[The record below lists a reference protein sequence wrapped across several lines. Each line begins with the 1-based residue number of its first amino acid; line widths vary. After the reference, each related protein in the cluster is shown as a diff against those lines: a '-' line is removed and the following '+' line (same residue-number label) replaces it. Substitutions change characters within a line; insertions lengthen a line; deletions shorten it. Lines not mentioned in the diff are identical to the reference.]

1 MDDLWKKQGHDLKMT
16 VYKVVPT
23 EQNQGL
29 IEFVSDAVTVCKVQA
44 QEASRNAAGDMARWH
59 LQPICFAIL
68 ELMFQMVCRSN
79 CNIQGRCYLQLVEAS
94 KPRRSQAEEGFRQL
108 HVLVR
113 RLHGCHVRSWHWRPP
128 QRQHHDEAERKAL
141 PH

>member
-44 QEASRNAAGDMARWH
+44 QEASRNAAGDMAR
-59 LQPICFAIL
+59 LLLLPICFSIFYL
-68 ELMFQMVCRSN
+68 IFQMVCRSN
-79 CNIQGRCYLQLVEAS
+79 CNIQGRCYLQLVEA
-94 KPRRSQAEEGFRQL
+94 
-108 HVLVR
+108 
-113 RLHGCHVRSWHWRPP
+113 
-128 QRQHHDEAERKAL
+128 
-141 PH
+141 